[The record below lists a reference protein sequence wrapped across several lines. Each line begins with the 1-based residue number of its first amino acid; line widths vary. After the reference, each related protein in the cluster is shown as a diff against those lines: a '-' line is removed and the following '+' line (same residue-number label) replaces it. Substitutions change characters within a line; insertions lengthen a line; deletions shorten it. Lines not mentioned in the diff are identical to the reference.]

1 MARVPPFRR
10 FTHPDG
16 RQWEIRVAGSAVE
29 LRITADG
36 ETVTRKRPFDAP
48 VLAATDLEASVQEQL
63 ADGFTEQTPPEW
75 KRRIDE
81 LVTFWD
87 QDDPGFDADVL
98 RTQFLA
104 AGEDLAKETMEKLS
118 WWETGQP
125 RDPETARKWLSA
137 NAETV
142 LPGLLLALRYADAQ
156 VLARLDALL
165 AETPRPEIIEALLSL
180 IEHPTAAD
188 AEGRPTHMPLKAML
202 ALGAPDL
209 DTAKRLSAVLKHEDP
224 RVRDIAAGIL
234 AEFSTDDALFA
245 LLWKARVI
253 AKDSMGMCWAMLRAA
268 EVRRDPALRD
278 FLLWMQ
284 KTPRLRDAGLGER
297 VGNALAKL
305 RNR

>member
-16 RQWEIRVAGSAVE
+16 RQWEIRQVGSAVE

-36 ETVTRKRPFDAP
+36 ESVTRKRPFDAP
-48 VLAATDLEASVQEQL
+48 VLAANDLDDQVREQL

-75 KRRIDE
+75 RRRIDE

-87 QDDPGFDADVL
+87 QDDPGFDGDVL
-98 RTQFLA
+98 RSQFLA
-104 AGEDLAKETMEKLS
+104 AGDGLAKETMEKLG

-125 RDPETARKWLSA
+125 RDPETARVWFAA
-137 NAETV
+137 NIETV

-156 VLARLDALL
+156 VQARLDAFL
-165 AETPRPEIIEALLSL
+165 AEKPRPEVIEALLSV
-180 IEHPTAAD
+180 IEHPTAPD
-188 AEGRPTHMPLKAML
+188 TDGRPVHMPLKAML
-202 ALGAPDL
+202 SLGPPDAE
-209 DTAKRLSAVLKHEDP
+209 TAKRLASVLKNEDV
-224 RVRDIAAGIL
+224 RVREVAAAIL
-234 AEFSTDDALFA
+234 AEFSTDEALFG

-253 AKDSMGMCWAMLRAA
+253 AKESLGMCWAMLRAA
-268 EVRRDPALRD
+268 EVRRDPQLRD

-284 KTPRLRDAGLGER
+284 KTPRLRDSGYGER
-297 VGNALAKL
+297 IGNALAKL